1 MDQGF
6 ATSRPRVAFKPLG
19 MVPPAIEVERRD
31 DGTILLTS
39 RYAPAEAP
47 HSIPHLIR
55 ERALEVPDRAF
66 LKERRGTD
74 GGWQALTY
82 GEALRLSENVAQ
94 SLIDR
99 GLGAGDT
106 VLILS
111 GNSTEQAILILGCMT
126 AGVAAVPVSAS
137 YSLASKDHARLLHCA
152 AIVRPAIVFA
162 QDAGP
167 FSGALA
173 ALRDANPDIEVVTVD
188 GDNGTLA
195 LSALWDGE
203 ASAEVAARRDMLAPE
218 TVAKILFTSGSTGM
232 PKGVPQTQGMMTA
245 VLAGTSALRSEP
257 GEPRDPD
264 ELVELLDWMPWSH
277 ISAGNINFN
286 SVINDAG
293 TLYLDGG
300 RPVPGMFDQTIRNL
314 YDISPITFASAPI
327 AFGMLA
333 DALERDADLRRSF
346 FRKLRYLGYGG
357 ATLSDDLFDRLQA
370 LSVAETGERI
380 PIITMYGSTET
391 QGITMTHWATER
403 VGMIGLPLPGMTLKL
418 VPNGAKF
425 EVRVKG
431 PTVMTGYIGDPAK
444 SAAAFDEEGYYCLGD
459 AVRFLDQD
467 DPEQGLVFDGRVAE
481 DFKLDSGTWVS
492 VGTLRPDIV
501 AACSPYVQDAV
512 IAGQDKGFVGAL
524 LWPSAAARV
533 EFAEGEEMDLDR
545 LGAVL
550 AERLA
555 AHNEGAGGSS
565 RRIRHILIAA
575 EPLSVEHGEITDKG
589 YVNQR
594 AVLDRRAGLIA
605 KLYVNPPGEGV
616 IEVGG

>member
-1 MDQGF
+1 MSENI
-6 ATSRPRVAFKPLG
+6 ATSPSRAAFKELG
-19 MVPPAIEVERRD
+19 MVPPAVSVERRD
-31 DGTILLTS
+31 DGTILMTS
-39 RYAPAEAP
+39 RHAPADAP
-47 HSIPHLIR
+47 QSIPHLLK
-55 ERALEVPDRAF
+55 ERGLEVPGRAF
-66 LKERRGTD
+66 LKERRG
-74 GGWQALTY
+74 GGGDWQTLTY
-82 GEALRLSENVAQ
+82 GEALRLSQNVAQ

-99 GLGAGDT
+99 GLGAGDA

-111 GNSTEQAILILGCMT
+111 GNSTDQAILILGCMT

-152 AIVRPAIVFA
+152 AIARPAIAFA
-162 QDAGP
+162 QQFQP
-167 FSGALA
+167 FEGAFE
-173 ALRDANPDIEVVTVD
+173 ALRAVAPGMEIVTVD
-188 GDNGTLA
+188 GEGGSLA
-195 LSALWDGE
+195 LSTLCDRE
-203 ASAEVAARRDMLAPE
+203 ATAEVGARRDTLGPG
-218 TVAKILFTSGSTGM
+218 TIAKILFTSGSTGM

-257 GEPRDPD
+257 RDPD
-264 ELVELLDWMPWSH
+264 ELIELLDWMPWSH

-293 TLYLDGG
+293 TLYLDAG
-300 RPVPGMFDQTIRNL
+300 RPVPGMFEQTIRNL
-314 YDISPITFASAPI
+314 HDLSPITFASAPI

-333 DALERDADLRRSF
+333 DALESDADLRRSF

-370 LSVAETGERI
+370 LSIAETGERI

-418 VPNGAKF
+418 VPNGTKL

-431 PTVMTGYIGDPAK
+431 PTVMTGYVEDPAK

-459 AVRFLDQD
+459 AVRFLDEKA
-467 DPEQGLVFDGRVAE
+467 PEQGLVFDGRVAE

-501 AACSPYVQDAV
+501 AACSPFVQDAV
-512 IAGQDKGFVGAL
+512 VAGQDRGFASAI
-524 LWPSAAARV
+524 LWPSAAART
-533 EFAEGEEMDLDR
+533 EFAAGDGLDVAR
-545 LGAVL
+545 LGAAL

-555 AHNEGAGGSS
+555 AHNRNAGGSS
-565 RRIRHILIAA
+565 RRVRRFLIAA
-575 EPLSVEHGEITDKG
+575 EPLSIEHGEITDKG

-594 AVLDRRAGLIA
+594 AVLDRRTDLVAALYDTHAGA
-605 KLYVNPPGEGV
+605 GV
-616 IEVGG
+616 IEVGH